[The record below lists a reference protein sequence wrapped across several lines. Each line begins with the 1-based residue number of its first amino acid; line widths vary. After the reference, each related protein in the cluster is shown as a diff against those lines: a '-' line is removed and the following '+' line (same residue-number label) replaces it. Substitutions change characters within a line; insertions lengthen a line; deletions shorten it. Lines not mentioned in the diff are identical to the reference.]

1 MAQLKL
7 TANTPSEQRILEYL
21 QNNASETLAEKI
33 NNGTPFEKD
42 GKLLTNKKSLSGFMK
57 YACGEARNLAEKGA
71 NSACVED
78 STVYGWAIHYFEEDS
93 IEGTLYTIDGEEYKP
108 APKKVIPITKQT
120 AKTSV
125 ISTDSLVV
133 SSPQNKQES
142 LFDMLSSMQPVPE
155 IAPSDEPTPEELQ
168 EALEETANEPEPVQ
182 EAVIDPPKPSNLS
195 PVYAEYLKIK
205 EKYPDCIVAYRLG
218 DFYEILDSD
227 AVTVAKELDLTLTSR
242 DCGLDTRVPIVGF
255 PYHAADI
262 YISKII
268 EHGHTIAVCER
279 LDEVKLLPDPKPQEV
294 DEETG
299 EILSYEEMK
308 EFDGDITEPPHLVED
323 LSVPNETDVENT
335 LLEEEKA
342 FAKAFDPEAVCA
354 LADLLGDCFILV

>member
-1 MAQLKL
+1 MIQLKL

-42 GKLLTNKKSLSGFMK
+42 GKPLTNKKSLSGFME
-57 YACGEARNLAEKGA
+57 YACGEARNVAAKGETA
-71 NSACVED
+71 ACVED
-78 STVYGWAIHYFEEDS
+78 SVVYGWAIHYFEEDS
-93 IEGTLYTIDGEEYKP
+93 IEGTLYTLDGSEYIP
-108 APKKVIPITKQT
+108 EKKSAHVSGQT

-125 ISTDSLVV
+125 ASATPPIVST
-133 SSPQNKQES
+133 PQNKQES
-142 LFDMLSSMQPVPE
+142 LFDMLSSEQSVPE
-155 IAPSDEPTPEELQ
+155 IAPPDEPTPEELQ
-168 EALEETANEPEPVQ
+168 EALEETANEEIVT
-182 EAVIDPPKPSNLS
+182 EPPKPSNLS

-218 DFYEILDSD
+218 DFYEILGSD

-242 DCGLDTRVPIVGF
+242 DCGLDTRVPMVGF
-255 PYHAADI
+255 PYHVADV

-268 EHGHTIAVCER
+268 ERGYKIAVCER
-279 LDEVKLLPDPKPQEV
+279 LDEVKLLPEPKPQEV

-323 LSVPNETDVENT
+323 LPALNETDVENT

-342 FAKAFDPEAVCA
+342 FAKAFEPEAVCA

>member
-1 MAQLKL
+1 MVQLKL
-7 TANTPSEQRILEYL
+7 TANTPSEQRIVEYL

-42 GKLLTNKKSLSGFMK
+42 GKPLTNKKSLSGFME
-57 YACGEARNLAEKGA
+57 YACSEARNLAAKDETA
-71 NSACVED
+71 ACVED
-78 STVYGWAIHYFEEDS
+78 SVVYGWAIHYFEEDS
-93 IEGTLYTIDGEEYKP
+93 IEGTLYTLDGSEYIP
-108 APKKVIPITKQT
+108 EKKSAHVSGQT

-125 ISTDSLVV
+125 ASATPPIVST
-133 SSPQNKQES
+133 PQNKQES
-142 LFDMLSSMQPVPE
+142 LFDMLSSEQSVPE
-155 IAPSDEPTPEELQ
+155 IAPPDEPTPEELQ
-168 EALEETANEPEPVQ
+168 EALEETANEEIVT
-182 EAVIDPPKPSNLS
+182 EPPKPSNLS

-205 EKYPDCIVAYRLG
+205 EKYTDCIVAYRLG
-218 DFYEILDSD
+218 DFYEILGSD

-242 DCGLDTRVPIVGF
+242 DCGLDTRVPMVGF

-268 EHGHTIAVCER
+268 EHGHKIAVCER
-279 LDEVKLLPDPKPQEV
+279 LDEIKLLPKPKPQEV

-308 EFDGDITEPPHLVED
+308 EFDGDIIEPPHLVED
-323 LSVPNETDVENT
+323 LPAQNETDVENT

-342 FAKAFDPEAVCA
+342 FAEAFDPEAVCA
-354 LADLLGDCFILV
+354 LADLLDDCFILV

>member
-42 GKLLTNKKSLSGFMK
+42 GKPLTNKKSLSGFMK
-57 YACGEARNLAEKGA
+57 YACGEARNLAA
-71 NSACVED
+71 NGETAACVED
-78 STVYGWAIHYFEEDS
+78 SVVYGWAIHYFEEDS
-93 IEGTLYTIDGEEYKP
+93 IEGTLYTLDGSEYIP
-108 APKKVIPITKQT
+108 EKKSAHVSKQT

-125 ISTDSLVV
+125 ASATTPAVST
-133 SSPQNKQES
+133 PQNKQES

-168 EALEETANEPEPVQ
+168 EALEETANEEIVT
-182 EAVIDPPKPSNLS
+182 EPPKPSNLS

-218 DFYEILDSD
+218 DFYEILGSD

-242 DCGLDTRVPIVGF
+242 DCGLDTRVPMVGF
-255 PYHAADI
+255 PYHVADV

-268 EHGHTIAVCER
+268 ERGYKIAVCER
-279 LDEVKLLPDPKPQEV
+279 LDEVKLLPEPKPQEV

-308 EFDGDITEPPHLVED
+308 EFDGDIIEPPHLSEN
-323 LSVPNETDVENT
+323 LPAQNETDVENT

-342 FAKAFDPEAVCA
+342 FAEAFDPEAVCA

>member
-1 MAQLKL
+1 MIQLKL

-42 GKLLTNKKSLSGFMK
+42 GKPLTNKKSLSGFME
-57 YACGEARNLAEKGA
+57 YACSEARNLAAKDETA
-71 NSACVED
+71 ACVED
-78 STVYGWAIHYFEEDS
+78 SVVYGWAIHYFEEDS
-93 IEGTLYTIDGEEYKP
+93 IEGTLYTLDGSEYIP
-108 APKKVIPITKQT
+108 EKKSAHVSGQT

-125 ISTDSLVV
+125 ASATPPIVST
-133 SSPQNKQES
+133 PQNKQES
-142 LFDMLSSMQPVPE
+142 LFDMLSSEQSVPE
-155 IAPSDEPTPEELQ
+155 IAPPDEPTPEELQ
-168 EALEETANEPEPVQ
+168 EALEETANEEIVT
-182 EAVIDPPKPSNLS
+182 EPPKPSNLS

-218 DFYEILDSD
+218 DFYEILGSD

-242 DCGLDTRVPIVGF
+242 DCGLDTRVPMVGF
-255 PYHAADI
+255 PYHVADI

-268 EHGHTIAVCER
+268 ELGHKIAVCER
-279 LDEVKLLPDPKPQEV
+279 LDEVKLLPEAKPQEV

-308 EFDGDITEPPHLVED
+308 EFDGDIIELPHLSEN
-323 LSVPNETDVENT
+323 LPAHNETDVENT

-342 FAKAFDPEAVCA
+342 FAEAFEPEAVCA

>member
-1 MAQLKL
+1 MVQLKL
-7 TANTPSEQRILEYL
+7 TANTPAEQRILEYL

-42 GKLLTNKKSLSGFMK
+42 GKPLTNKKSLSGFME
-57 YACGEARNLAEKGA
+57 YACSEARNLAAKDETA
-71 NSACVED
+71 ACVED
-78 STVYGWAIHYFEEDS
+78 SVVYGWAIHYFEEDS
-93 IEGTLYTIDGEEYKP
+93 IEGTLYTLDGSEYIP
-108 APKKVIPITKQT
+108 EKKSAHVSGQT

-125 ISTDSLVV
+125 ASATPPIVST
-133 SSPQNKQES
+133 PQNKQES
-142 LFDMLSSMQPVPE
+142 LFDMLSSEQSVPE
-155 IAPSDEPTPEELQ
+155 IAPPDEPTPEELQ
-168 EALEETANEPEPVQ
+168 EALEETANEEIVT
-182 EAVIDPPKPSNLS
+182 EPPKPSNLS

-218 DFYEILDSD
+218 DFYEILGSD

-242 DCGLDTRVPIVGF
+242 DCGLDTRVPMVGF
-255 PYHAADI
+255 PYHVADV

-268 EHGHTIAVCER
+268 ERGYKIAVCER
-279 LDEVKLLPDPKPQEV
+279 LDEVKLLPEPKPQEV

-323 LSVPNETDVENT
+323 LPALNETDVENT

-342 FAKAFDPEAVCA
+342 FAKAFEPEAVCA

>member
-1 MAQLKL
+1 MIQLKL

-21 QNNASETLAEKI
+21 QNNASEMLAEKI

-42 GKLLTNKKSLSGFMK
+42 GKPLTNKKSLSGFME
-57 YACGEARNLAEKGA
+57 YACSEARNLAAKDETA
-71 NSACVED
+71 ACVED
-78 STVYGWAIHYFEEDS
+78 SVVYGWAIHYFEEDS
-93 IEGTLYTIDGEEYKP
+93 IEGTLYTLDGSEYIP
-108 APKKVIPITKQT
+108 EKKSAHVSKQT

-125 ISTDSLVV
+125 ASATTPAVST
-133 SSPQNKQES
+133 PQNKQES
-142 LFDMLSSMQPVPE
+142 LFDMLSSEQSVSEPTP
-155 IAPSDEPTPEELQ
+155 PDEPTPEELQ
-168 EALEETANEPEPVQ
+168 EALEETANEEIVAEQ
-182 EAVIDPPKPSNLS
+182 PKPRNVS

-218 DFYEILDSD
+218 DFYEILDND
-227 AVTVAKELDLTLTSR
+227 AVTVANELDLTLTSR
-242 DCGLDTRVPIVGF
+242 DCGLDTRVPMVGF

-268 EHGHTIAVCER
+268 ERGHKIAVCER
-279 LDEVKLLPDPKPQEV
+279 LDEIKLLPEAKPQEV

-308 EFDGDITEPPHLVED
+308 EFDGDIIEPPHLSEN
-323 LSVPNETDVENT
+323 LPALNETDVENT

>member
-1 MAQLKL
+1 MKINL
-7 TANTPSEQRILEYL
+7 TATNKQEELILAYL
-21 QNNASETLAEKI
+21 QDNASETLAEKI

-42 GKLLTNKKSLSGFMK
+42 GKPLTNKKSLSGFMK
-57 YACGEARNLAEKGA
+57 YACGEARKLAAKGETA
-71 NSACVED
+71 ACVDD
-78 STVYGWAIHYFEEDS
+78 SVVYGWAIHYFEEDS
-93 IEGTLYTIDGEEYKP
+93 IEGTLYTLDGSEYIP
-108 APKKVIPITKQT
+108 EKKSAHVSKQT

-125 ISTDSLVV
+125 ASATTPAVST
-133 SSPQNKQES
+133 PQNKQES
-142 LFDMLSSMQPVPE
+142 LFDMLSSEQSVSEPT
-155 IAPSDEPTPEELQ
+155 PSDEPTPEELQ
-168 EALEETANEPEPVQ
+168 EALEETANEEIVA
-182 EAVIDPPKPSNLS
+182 EPPKPRNVS

-218 DFYEILDSD
+218 DFYEILGSD

-242 DCGLDTRVPIVGF
+242 DCGLDTRVPMVGF

-268 EHGHTIAVCER
+268 EHGHKIAVCER
-279 LDEVKLLPDPKPQEV
+279 LDEIKLLPEPKPQEV

-323 LSVPNETDVENT
+323 LPAPNVTDIENT

-342 FAKAFDPEAVCA
+342 FAKAFEPEAVCA

>member
-1 MAQLKL
+1 MAKLKL
-7 TANTPSEQRILEYL
+7 TATTPSEQRILEYL

-42 GKLLTNKKSLSGFMK
+42 GKPLTNKKSLSGFMK
-57 YACGEARNLAEKGA
+57 YACGEARNLAA
-71 NSACVED
+71 NGETAACVED
-78 STVYGWAIHYFEEDS
+78 SVVYGWAIHYFEEDS
-93 IEGTLYTIDGEEYKP
+93 IEGTLYTLDGSEYIP
-108 APKKVIPITKQT
+108 EKKSAHVSKQT

-125 ISTDSLVV
+125 ASATTPAVSTS
-133 SSPQNKQES
+133 QNKQES

-168 EALEETANEPEPVQ
+168 EALEETANEEIVT
-182 EAVIDPPKPSNLS
+182 EPPKPSNLS

-218 DFYEILDSD
+218 DFYEILGSD

-242 DCGLDTRVPIVGF
+242 DCGLDTRVPMVGF
-255 PYHAADI
+255 PYHVADV

-268 EHGHTIAVCER
+268 ERGYKIAVCER
-279 LDEVKLLPDPKPQEV
+279 LDEVKLLPEPKPQEV

-308 EFDGDITEPPHLVED
+308 EFDGDIIEPPHLSEN
-323 LSVPNETDVENT
+323 LPAQNETDVENT
-335 LLEEEKA
+335 LLEEKKA
-342 FAKAFDPEAVCA
+342 FAEAFDPEAVCA

>member
-42 GKLLTNKKSLSGFMK
+42 GKLLTNKKSLSGFME
-57 YACGEARNLAEKGA
+57 YACGEARNLAAKGETA
-71 NSACVED
+71 ACVED
-78 STVYGWAIHYFEEDS
+78 SVVYGWAIHYFEEDS
-93 IEGTLYTIDGEEYKP
+93 IEGTLYTLDGSEY
-108 APKKVIPITKQT
+108 IPEKRSAHVSGQT

-125 ISTDSLVV
+125 VPATPPAVST
-133 SSPQNKQES
+133 PQNKQES
-142 LFDMLSSMQPVPE
+142 LFDILSSKQPVPE
-155 IAPSDEPTPEELQ
+155 IAPPDEPTPEELQ
-168 EALEETANEPEPVQ
+168 EALEETANEEIVA
-182 EAVIDPPKPSNLS
+182 EPPKPRNVS

-218 DFYEILDSD
+218 DFYEILGSD
-227 AVTVAKELDLTLTSR
+227 TVTLAKELDLTLTSR
-242 DCGLDTRVPIVGF
+242 DCGLDTRVPMVGF

-268 EHGHTIAVCER
+268 EHGHKIAVCER
-279 LDEVKLLPDPKPQEV
+279 LDEVKLLPEPKPQEV

-308 EFDGDITEPPHLVED
+308 EFDGDIIEPPHLSEN
-323 LSVPNETDVENT
+323 LPTTNETDVENT

-342 FAKAFDPEAVCA
+342 FAKAFEPEAVCA

>member
-1 MAQLKL
+1 MVQLKL

-42 GKLLTNKKSLSGFMK
+42 GKPLTNKKSLSGFMK
-57 YACGEARNLAEKGA
+57 YACGEARNLAAKGETA
-71 NSACVED
+71 ACVED
-78 STVYGWAIHYFEEDS
+78 SVVYGWAIHYFEEDS
-93 IEGTLYTIDGEEYKP
+93 IEGTLYTLDGSEYIP
-108 APKKVIPITKQT
+108 EKKSAHVSGQT

-125 ISTDSLVV
+125 ASATPPIVST
-133 SSPQNKQES
+133 PQNKQES
-142 LFDMLSSMQPVPE
+142 LFDMLSSEQSVPE
-155 IAPSDEPTPEELQ
+155 IAPPDEPTPEELQ
-168 EALEETANEPEPVQ
+168 EALEETANEEIVT
-182 EAVIDPPKPSNLS
+182 EPPKPSNLS

-218 DFYEILDSD
+218 DFYEILGSD

-242 DCGLDTRVPIVGF
+242 DCGLNTRVPMVGF
-255 PYHAADI
+255 PYHVADV

-268 EHGHTIAVCER
+268 ERGYKIAVCER
-279 LDEVKLLPDPKPQEV
+279 LDEVKLLPEPKPQEV

-308 EFDGDITEPPHLVED
+308 EFDGDIIEPPHLSEN
-323 LSVPNETDVENT
+323 LPAQNETDVENT

-342 FAKAFDPEAVCA
+342 FAEAFDPEAVCA

>member
-21 QNNASETLAEKI
+21 QNTASETLAEKI

-42 GKLLTNKKSLSGFMK
+42 GKPLTNKKSLSGFMK
-57 YACGEARNLAEKGA
+57 YACGEAKNFAAKGETA
-71 NSACVED
+71 ACVED
-78 STVYGWAIHYFEEDS
+78 SVVYGWAIHYFEEDS
-93 IEGTLYTIDGEEYKP
+93 IEGTLYTLDGSEYIP
-108 APKKVIPITKQT
+108 EKKSAHVSGQT

-125 ISTDSLVV
+125 ASATTPAVST
-133 SSPQNKQES
+133 PQNKQES
-142 LFDMLSSMQPVPE
+142 LFDMLSSKQPVPE
-155 IAPSDEPTPEELQ
+155 IAPPDEPTPEELQ
-168 EALEETANEPEPVQ
+168 EALEETANEEIVA
-182 EAVIDPPKPSNLS
+182 EPPKPSNLS

-218 DFYEILDSD
+218 DFYEILDND

-242 DCGLDTRVPIVGF
+242 DCGLDTRVPMVGF

-268 EHGHTIAVCER
+268 ERGHTIAVCER

-323 LSVPNETDVENT
+323 LPVPNETDVENT

-342 FAKAFDPEAVCA
+342 FAEAFDPEAVCA
-354 LADLLGDCFILV
+354 LADLLGDRFILV

>member
-42 GKLLTNKKSLSGFMK
+42 GKPLTNKKSLSGFIK
-57 YACGEARNLAEKGA
+57 YACDEARKLAAKNETA
-71 NSACVED
+71 ACVED
-78 STVYGWAIHYFEEDS
+78 SVVYGWAIHYFEEDS
-93 IEGTLYTIDGEEYKP
+93 IEGTLYTLDGSEYIP
-108 APKKVIPITKQT
+108 EKKSAHVSGQT

-125 ISTDSLVV
+125 ASATPPIVST
-133 SSPQNKQES
+133 PQNKQES
-142 LFDMLSSMQPVPE
+142 LFDMLSSEQSVPE
-155 IAPSDEPTPEELQ
+155 IAPPDEPTPEELQ
-168 EALEETANEPEPVQ
+168 EALEETANEEIVT
-182 EAVIDPPKPSNLS
+182 EPPKPSNLS

-218 DFYEILDSD
+218 DFYEILGSD

-242 DCGLDTRVPIVGF
+242 DCGLDTRVPMVGF
-255 PYHAADI
+255 PYHVADV

-268 EHGHTIAVCER
+268 ERGYKIAVCER
-279 LDEVKLLPDPKPQEV
+279 LDEVKLLPEPKPQEV

-308 EFDGDITEPPHLVED
+308 EFDGDIIEPPHLSEN
-323 LSVPNETDVENT
+323 LPAQNETDVENT

-342 FAKAFDPEAVCA
+342 FAEAFDPEAVCA

>member
-42 GKLLTNKKSLSGFMK
+42 GKPLTNKKSLSGFMK
-57 YACGEARNLAEKGA
+57 YACDEARKLAAKNETA
-71 NSACVED
+71 ACVED
-78 STVYGWAIHYFEEDS
+78 SVVYGWAIHYFEEDS
-93 IEGTLYTIDGEEYKP
+93 IEGTLYTLDGSEYIP
-108 APKKVIPITKQT
+108 EKKSAHVSKQT

-125 ISTDSLVV
+125 ASATTPTVST
-133 SSPQNKQES
+133 PQNKQES
-142 LFDMLSSMQPVPE
+142 LFDMLSSEQSVSEPT
-155 IAPSDEPTPEELQ
+155 PSDEPTHEELQ
-168 EALEETANEPEPVQ
+168 EALEETANEEIVA
-182 EAVIDPPKPSNLS
+182 EPPKQHNLS

-242 DCGLDTRVPIVGF
+242 DCGLDTRVPMVGF

-268 EHGHTIAVCER
+268 ERGHKIAVCER
-279 LDEVKLLPDPKPQEV
+279 LDEIKLLPEPKPQEI

-308 EFDGDITEPPHLVED
+308 EFDGDITEPPHLVEN
-323 LSVPNETDVENT
+323 LPAHNETDVENT

>member
-1 MAQLKL
+1 MIQLKL
-7 TANTPSEQRILEYL
+7 TANTPAEQRILEYL

-42 GKLLTNKKSLSGFMK
+42 GKPLTNKKSLSGFMK
-57 YACGEARNLAEKGA
+57 YACGEARNLAAKDETA
-71 NSACVED
+71 ACVED
-78 STVYGWAIHYFEEDS
+78 SVVYGWAIHYFEEDS
-93 IEGTLYTIDGEEYKP
+93 IEGTLYTLDGSEYIP
-108 APKKVIPITKQT
+108 EKKSAHVSGQT

-125 ISTDSLVV
+125 ASATPPAVST
-133 SSPQNKQES
+133 PQNKQES

-168 EALEETANEPEPVQ
+168 EALEETANEEIVA
-182 EAVIDPPKPSNLS
+182 EPPKPRNVS

-205 EKYPDCIVAYRLG
+205 EKYSDCIVAYRLG
-218 DFYEILDSD
+218 DFYEILDND

-242 DCGLDTRVPIVGF
+242 DCGLDTRVPMVGF

-268 EHGHTIAVCER
+268 ERGHKIAVCER

-308 EFDGDITEPPHLVED
+308 EFDGDITEPPHLSED
-323 LSVPNETDVENT
+323 LPAQNETDVENT

-342 FAKAFDPEAVCA
+342 FAEAFDPEAVCA

>member
-42 GKLLTNKKSLSGFMK
+42 GKPLTNKKSLSGFMK
-57 YACGEARNLAEKGA
+57 YACGEARNLAAKNETA
-71 NSACVED
+71 ACVED
-78 STVYGWAIHYFEEDS
+78 SVVYGWAIHYFEEDS
-93 IEGTLYTIDGEEYKP
+93 IEGTLYTLDGSEYIP
-108 APKKVIPITKQT
+108 EKKSAHVSKQT

-125 ISTDSLVV
+125 ASATTPAVST
-133 SSPQNKQES
+133 PQNKQES

-168 EALEETANEPEPVQ
+168 EALEETANEEIVA
-182 EAVIDPPKPSNLS
+182 EPPKPRNVS

-205 EKYPDCIVAYRLG
+205 EKYSDCIVAYRLG
-218 DFYEILDSD
+218 DFYEILDND

-242 DCGLDTRVPIVGF
+242 DCGLDTRVPMVGF

-268 EHGHTIAVCER
+268 ERGHKIAVCER

-308 EFDGDITEPPHLVED
+308 EFDGDIIEPP
-323 LSVPNETDVENT
+323 
-335 LLEEEKA
+335 EKTYLMGESA
-342 FAKAFDPEAVCA
+342 FRSDKGGEQH
-354 LADLLGDCFILV
+354 G

>member
-1 MAQLKL
+1 M
-7 TANTPSEQRILEYL
+7 E
-21 QNNASETLAEKI
+21 
-33 NNGTPFEKD
+33 
-42 GKLLTNKKSLSGFMK
+42 
-57 YACGEARNLAEKGA
+57 YACSEARNLAAKDETA
-71 NSACVED
+71 ACVED
-78 STVYGWAIHYFEEDS
+78 SVVYGWAIHYFEEDS
-93 IEGTLYTIDGEEYKP
+93 IEGTLYTLDGSEYIP
-108 APKKVIPITKQT
+108 EKKSAHVSGQT

-125 ISTDSLVV
+125 ASATPPIVST
-133 SSPQNKQES
+133 PQNKQES
-142 LFDMLSSMQPVPE
+142 LFDMLSSEQSVPE
-155 IAPSDEPTPEELQ
+155 IAPPDEPTPEELQ
-168 EALEETANEPEPVQ
+168 EALEETANEEIVT
-182 EAVIDPPKPSNLS
+182 EPPKPSNLS

-218 DFYEILDSD
+218 DFYEILGSD

-242 DCGLDTRVPIVGF
+242 DCGLDTRVPMVGF

-268 EHGHTIAVCER
+268 ERGHKIAVCER
-279 LDEVKLLPDPKPQEV
+279 LDEIKLLPEPKPQEV

-308 EFDGDITEPPHLVED
+308 EFDGDIIEPPHLSEN
-323 LSVPNETDVENT
+323 LPAQNETDVENT

-342 FAKAFDPEAVCA
+342 FAEAFAPEAVCA

>member
-42 GKLLTNKKSLSGFMK
+42 GKPLTNKKSLSGFMK
-57 YACGEARNLAEKGA
+57 YACDEARNLIAQDETA
-71 NSACVED
+71 ACVED
-78 STVYGWAIHYFEEDS
+78 SVVYGWAIHYFEEDS
-93 IEGTLYTIDGEEYKP
+93 IEGTLYTLDGSEYIP
-108 APKKVIPITKQT
+108 EKKSAHVSGQT

-125 ISTDSLVV
+125 ASATTPAVST
-133 SSPQNKQES
+133 PQNKQES
-142 LFDMLSSMQPVPE
+142 LFDMLSSEQSVSEPTP
-155 IAPSDEPTPEELQ
+155 PDEPTPEELQ
-168 EALEETANEPEPVQ
+168 EALEETANEEIVAEQ
-182 EAVIDPPKPSNLS
+182 PKSHNLS

-205 EKYPDCIVAYRLG
+205 EKYSDCIVAYRLG
-218 DFYEILDSD
+218 DFYEILGSD

-242 DCGLDTRVPIVGF
+242 DCGLDTRVPMVGF

-308 EFDGDITEPPHLVED
+308 EFDGDITEPPHLVEN
-323 LSVPNETDVENT
+323 LPALNETDVENT

-342 FAKAFDPEAVCA
+342 FAEAFEPEAVCA

>member
-1 MAQLKL
+1 MIQLKL

-42 GKLLTNKKSLSGFMK
+42 GKPLTNKKSLSGFME
-57 YACGEARNLAEKGA
+57 YACSEARNLAAKDETA
-71 NSACVED
+71 ACVED
-78 STVYGWAIHYFEEDS
+78 SVVYGWAIHYFEEDS
-93 IEGTLYTIDGEEYKP
+93 IEGTLYTLDGSEYIP
-108 APKKVIPITKQT
+108 EKKSAHVSGQT

-125 ISTDSLVV
+125 ASATPPIVST
-133 SSPQNKQES
+133 PQNKQES
-142 LFDMLSSMQPVPE
+142 LFDMLSSEQSVPE
-155 IAPSDEPTPEELQ
+155 IAPPDEPTPEELQ
-168 EALEETANEPEPVQ
+168 EALEETANEEIVT
-182 EAVIDPPKPSNLS
+182 EPPKPSNLS

-218 DFYEILDSD
+218 DFYEILGSD

-242 DCGLDTRVPIVGF
+242 DCGLNTRVPMVGF
-255 PYHAADI
+255 PYHVADV

-268 EHGHTIAVCER
+268 ERGYKIAVCER
-279 LDEVKLLPDPKPQEV
+279 LDEVKLLPEPKPQEV

-308 EFDGDITEPPHLVED
+308 EFDGDIIEPPHLSEN
-323 LSVPNETDVENT
+323 LPAQNETDVENT

-342 FAKAFDPEAVCA
+342 FAEAFDPEAVCA

>member
-1 MAQLKL
+1 MIQLKL

-42 GKLLTNKKSLSGFMK
+42 GKPLTNKKSLSGFME
-57 YACGEARNLAEKGA
+57 YACGEARNLAAKDETA
-71 NSACVED
+71 ACVED
-78 STVYGWAIHYFEEDS
+78 SVVYGWAIHYFEEDS
-93 IEGTLYTIDGEEYKP
+93 IEGTLYTLDGSEYIP
-108 APKKVIPITKQT
+108 EKKSAHVSGQT

-125 ISTDSLVV
+125 VPATTPTVST
-133 SSPQNKQES
+133 PQNKQES
-142 LFDMLSSMQPVPE
+142 LFDMLSSEQSVPE
-155 IAPSDEPTPEELQ
+155 PTPSDVPTPEELQ
-168 EALEETANEPEPVQ
+168 EALEETANEEIVA
-182 EAVIDPPKPSNLS
+182 EPPKPRNVS

-218 DFYEILDSD
+218 DFYEILGSD

-242 DCGLDTRVPIVGF
+242 DCGLDTRVPMVGF

-279 LDEVKLLPDPKPQEV
+279 LDEIKLLPDPKPQEV

-308 EFDGDITEPPHLVED
+308 EFDGDIIEPPHLSED
-323 LSVPNETDVENT
+323 LPAQNETDVETT

>member
-1 MAQLKL
+1 MAKLKL
-7 TANTPSEQRILEYL
+7 TATTPSEQRILEYL

-42 GKLLTNKKSLSGFMK
+42 GKPLTNKKSLSGFMK
-57 YACGEARNLAEKGA
+57 YACGEARNLAA
-71 NSACVED
+71 NGETAACVED
-78 STVYGWAIHYFEEDS
+78 SVVYGWAIHYFEEDS
-93 IEGTLYTIDGEEYKP
+93 IEGTLYTLDGSEYIP
-108 APKKVIPITKQT
+108 EKKSAHVSKQT

-125 ISTDSLVV
+125 ASATTPAVST
-133 SSPQNKQES
+133 PQNKQES
-142 LFDMLSSMQPVPE
+142 LFDMLSSEQSVPE
-155 IAPSDEPTPEELQ
+155 IAPPDEPTPEELQ
-168 EALEETANEPEPVQ
+168 EALEETANEEIVT
-182 EAVIDPPKPSNLS
+182 EPPKPSNLS

-218 DFYEILDSD
+218 DFYEILGSD

-242 DCGLDTRVPIVGF
+242 DCGLDTRVPMVGF
-255 PYHAADI
+255 PYHVADV

-268 EHGHTIAVCER
+268 ERGYKIAVCER
-279 LDEVKLLPDPKPQEV
+279 LDEVKLLPEPKPQEV

-308 EFDGDITEPPHLVED
+308 DFDGDITEPPHLSEN
-323 LSVPNETDVENT
+323 LPALNETDVENT

-342 FAKAFDPEAVCA
+342 FAEAFDPEAVCA

>member
-42 GKLLTNKKSLSGFMK
+42 GKPLTNKKSLSGFME
-57 YACGEARNLAEKGA
+57 YACGEARNLAAKDETA
-71 NSACVED
+71 ACVED
-78 STVYGWAIHYFEEDS
+78 SVVYGWAIHYFEEDS
-93 IEGTLYTIDGEEYKP
+93 IEGTLYTLDGSEYIP
-108 APKKVIPITKQT
+108 EKKSAHVSEQK

-125 ISTDSLVV
+125 VSATTPAVST
-133 SSPQNKQES
+133 PQNKQES

-155 IAPSDEPTPEELQ
+155 IAPPDEPTPEELQ
-168 EALEETANEPEPVQ
+168 EALEETANEEIVAEQPTPRNV
-182 EAVIDPPKPSNLS
+182 S

-218 DFYEILDSD
+218 DFYEILGSD

-242 DCGLDTRVPIVGF
+242 DCGLDTRVPMVGF

-262 YISKII
+262 YIAKII
-268 EHGHTIAVCER
+268 ERGHKIAVCER
-279 LDEVKLLPDPKPQEV
+279 LDEIKLLPESKPQEV

-308 EFDGDITEPPHLVED
+308 EFDGDIIEPPHLSED
-323 LSVPNETDVENT
+323 LPAQNETDVENT

-342 FAKAFDPEAVCA
+342 FAEAFDPEAVCA

>member
-7 TANTPSEQRILEYL
+7 TATTPSEQRILEYL

-42 GKLLTNKKSLSGFMK
+42 GKPLTNKKSLSGFMK
-57 YACGEARNLAEKGA
+57 YACGEARKLAAKGETA
-71 NSACVED
+71 ACVED
-78 STVYGWAIHYFEEDS
+78 SVVYGWAIHYFEEDS
-93 IEGTLYTIDGEEYKP
+93 IEGTLYTLDGSEYIP
-108 APKKVIPITKQT
+108 EKKSAHVSKQT

-125 ISTDSLVV
+125 ASATTPAVST
-133 SSPQNKQES
+133 PQNKQES
-142 LFDMLSSMQPVPE
+142 LFDMLSSEQPVPE
-155 IAPSDEPTPEELQ
+155 PTPSDEPTPEELQ
-168 EALEETANEPEPVQ
+168 EALEETANEEIVA
-182 EAVIDPPKPSNLS
+182 EPPKPSNLS

-242 DCGLDTRVPIVGF
+242 DCGLDTRVPMVGF

-268 EHGHTIAVCER
+268 ERGHKIAVCER
-279 LDEVKLLPDPKPQEV
+279 LDEVKLLPEPKPQEI

-308 EFDGDITEPPHLVED
+308 EFDGDITEPPHLSEN
-323 LSVPNETDVENT
+323 LPAHNETEVENT

>member
-1 MAQLKL
+1 
-7 TANTPSEQRILEYL
+7 
-21 QNNASETLAEKI
+21 
-33 NNGTPFEKD
+33 
-42 GKLLTNKKSLSGFMK
+42 
-57 YACGEARNLAEKGA
+57 
-71 NSACVED
+71 
-78 STVYGWAIHYFEEDS
+78 
-93 IEGTLYTIDGEEYKP
+93 
-108 APKKVIPITKQT
+108 
-120 AKTSV
+120 
-125 ISTDSLVV
+125 
-133 SSPQNKQES
+133 
-142 LFDMLSSMQPVPE
+142 MLSSEQSVSE

-168 EALEETANEPEPVQ
+168 EALEETANEEIVA
-182 EAVIDPPKPSNLS
+182 EPPKPRNVS

-205 EKYPDCIVAYRLG
+205 EKYPDCIVSYRLG
-218 DFYEILDSD
+218 DFYEILGSD

-242 DCGLDTRVPIVGF
+242 DCGLDTRVPMVGF

-268 EHGHTIAVCER
+268 ERGHKIAVCER
-279 LDEVKLLPDPKPQEV
+279 LDEIQILPEPKPQEV

-308 EFDGDITEPPHLVED
+308 EFDGDIIEPPHLSED
-323 LSVPNETDVENT
+323 LPTTNETDVENT

>member
-42 GKLLTNKKSLSGFMK
+42 GKPLTNKKSLSGFMK
-57 YACGEARNLAEKGA
+57 YACGEARNLAAKGETA
-71 NSACVED
+71 ACVED
-78 STVYGWAIHYFEEDS
+78 SVVYGWAIHYFEEDS
-93 IEGTLYTIDGEEYKP
+93 IEGTLYTLDGSEYTP
-108 APKKVIPITKQT
+108 EKKSAHVSGQT

-125 ISTDSLVV
+125 VSATTPVV
-133 SSPQNKQES
+133 STPQNKQES
-142 LFDMLSSMQPVPE
+142 LFDMLSSEQSVSE

-168 EALEETANEPEPVQ
+168 EALEETANEEIVA
-182 EAVIDPPKPSNLS
+182 EPPKPRNVS

-205 EKYPDCIVAYRLG
+205 EKYPDCIVSYRLG
-218 DFYEILDSD
+218 DFYEILGSD

-242 DCGLDTRVPIVGF
+242 DCGLDTRVPMVGF

-268 EHGHTIAVCER
+268 ERGHKIAVCER
-279 LDEVKLLPDPKPQEV
+279 LDEIQILPEPKPQEV

-308 EFDGDITEPPHLVED
+308 EFDGDIIEPPHLSED
-323 LSVPNETDVENT
+323 LPALNETDVENT

-342 FAKAFDPEAVCA
+342 FAKAFEPEAVCA

>member
-42 GKLLTNKKSLSGFMK
+42 GKPLTNKKSLSGFME
-57 YACGEARNLAEKGA
+57 YACGEARNLAAKDETA
-71 NSACVED
+71 ACVED
-78 STVYGWAIHYFEEDS
+78 SVVYGWAIHYFKEDS
-93 IEGTLYTIDGEEYKP
+93 IEGTLYTLDGSEYTP
-108 APKKVIPITKQT
+108 EKKSAHVSRQT
-120 AKTSV
+120 EKTSV
-125 ISTDSLVV
+125 VSATTPAVST
-133 SSPQNKQES
+133 PQNKQES
-142 LFDMLSSMQPVPE
+142 LFDMLSSEQSVPE
-155 IAPSDEPTPEELQ
+155 PTPSDVPTPEELQ
-168 EALEETANEPEPVQ
+168 EALEETANEEIVA
-182 EAVIDPPKPSNLS
+182 EPPKPRNVS

-205 EKYPDCIVAYRLG
+205 EKYPDCIVAYRLC
-218 DFYEILDSD
+218 DFYEILGSD

-242 DCGLDTRVPIVGF
+242 DCGLDTRVPMVGF

-268 EHGHTIAVCER
+268 EHGHKIAVCER
-279 LDEVKLLPDPKPQEV
+279 LDEVKLLPEPKPQEV

-308 EFDGDITEPPHLVED
+308 EFDGDITEPPHLSED
-323 LSVPNETDVENT
+323 LPAQNETDVENT

>member
-42 GKLLTNKKSLSGFMK
+42 GKPLTNKKSLSGFMK
-57 YACGEARNLAEKGA
+57 YACDEARNLAAKGETT
-71 NSACVED
+71 ACVED
-78 STVYGWAIHYFEEDS
+78 SVVYGWAIHYFEEDS
-93 IEGTLYTIDGEEYKP
+93 IEGTLYTLDGSEYIP
-108 APKKVIPITKQT
+108 EKKSAHVSKQT

-125 ISTDSLVV
+125 ASATTPAVST
-133 SSPQNKQES
+133 PQNKQES
-142 LFDMLSSMQPVPE
+142 LFDMLSSEQSVPDTT
-155 IAPSDEPTPEELQ
+155 PSDEPTPEELQ
-168 EALEETANEPEPVQ
+168 EALEETANEPVQ
-182 EAVIDPPKPSNLS
+182 ETVTEPPKPSNLS

-205 EKYPDCIVAYRLG
+205 ENYPDCIVAYRLG

-242 DCGLDTRVPIVGF
+242 DCGLDTRVPMVGF

-268 EHGHTIAVCER
+268 ERGHKIAVCER
-279 LDEVKLLPDPKPQEV
+279 LDEIKLLPEPIPQEV

-308 EFDGDITEPPHLVED
+308 EFDGDITEPPHLSEN
-323 LSVPNETDVENT
+323 LPTQNETDAENT

-354 LADLLGDCFILV
+354 LEDLLGDCFILV

>member
-1 MAQLKL
+1 MIQLKL

-42 GKLLTNKKSLSGFMK
+42 GKPLTNKKSLSGFMK
-57 YACGEARNLAEKGA
+57 YACDEARNLAAKDETA
-71 NSACVED
+71 ACVED
-78 STVYGWAIHYFEEDS
+78 SVVYGWAIHYFDEDS
-93 IEGTLYTIDGEEYKP
+93 IQGTLYTLDGSEYIP
-108 APKKVIPITKQT
+108 EKKSAHVSKQT

-125 ISTDSLVV
+125 ASATTPAVST
-133 SSPQNKQES
+133 PQNKQES
-142 LFDMLSSMQPVPE
+142 LFDMLSSEQPVPE
-155 IAPSDEPTPEELQ
+155 PTPSDEPTPEELQ
-168 EALEETANEPEPVQ
+168 EALEETANEEIVA
-182 EAVIDPPKPSNLS
+182 EPPKPSNLS

-242 DCGLDTRVPIVGF
+242 DCGLDTRVPMVGF

-268 EHGHTIAVCER
+268 ERGHKIAVCER
-279 LDEVKLLPDPKPQEV
+279 LDEIKLLPEPKPQKV

-323 LSVPNETDVENT
+323 LPAHNETDVENT
-335 LLEEEKA
+335 LLEGEKA

>member
-1 MAQLKL
+1 MVQLKL

-42 GKLLTNKKSLSGFMK
+42 GKPLTNKKSLSGFME
-57 YACGEARNLAEKGA
+57 YACSEARNLAAKDETA
-71 NSACVED
+71 ACVED
-78 STVYGWAIHYFEEDS
+78 SVVYGWAIHYFEEDS
-93 IEGTLYTIDGEEYKP
+93 IEGTLYTLDGSEYIP
-108 APKKVIPITKQT
+108 EKKSAHVSGQT

-125 ISTDSLVV
+125 ASATPPIVST
-133 SSPQNKQES
+133 PQNKQES
-142 LFDMLSSMQPVPE
+142 LFDMLSSEQSVPE
-155 IAPSDEPTPEELQ
+155 IAPPDEPTPEELQ
-168 EALEETANEPEPVQ
+168 EALEETANEEIVT
-182 EAVIDPPKPSNLS
+182 EPPKPSNLS

-218 DFYEILDSD
+218 DFYEILGSD

-242 DCGLDTRVPIVGF
+242 DCGLDTRVPMVGF
-255 PYHAADI
+255 PYHVADV

-268 EHGHTIAVCER
+268 ERGHTIAVCER

>member
-1 MAQLKL
+1 MIQLKL

-42 GKLLTNKKSLSGFMK
+42 GKPLTNKKSLSGFMK
-57 YACGEARNLAEKGA
+57 YACGEARNLAAKGETA
-71 NSACVED
+71 ACVED
-78 STVYGWAIHYFEEDS
+78 SVVYGWAIHYFEEDS
-93 IEGTLYTIDGEEYKP
+93 IEGTLYTLDGSEYTP
-108 APKKVIPITKQT
+108 EKKSAHVSGQT

-125 ISTDSLVV
+125 VSATTPVV
-133 SSPQNKQES
+133 STPQNKQES
-142 LFDMLSSMQPVPE
+142 LFDMLSSEQSVSE

-168 EALEETANEPEPVQ
+168 EALEETANEEIVA
-182 EAVIDPPKPSNLS
+182 EPPKPRNVS

-205 EKYPDCIVAYRLG
+205 EKYPDCIVSYRLG
-218 DFYEILDSD
+218 DFYEILGSD

-242 DCGLDTRVPIVGF
+242 DCGLDTRVPMVGF

-268 EHGHTIAVCER
+268 ERGHKIAVCER
-279 LDEVKLLPDPKPQEV
+279 LDEIQILPEPKPQEV

-308 EFDGDITEPPHLVED
+308 EFDGDIIEPPHLSED
-323 LSVPNETDVENT
+323 LPALNETDVENT

-342 FAKAFDPEAVCA
+342 FAKAFEPEAVCA

>member
-42 GKLLTNKKSLSGFMK
+42 GKPLTNKKSLSGFMK
-57 YACGEARNLAEKGA
+57 YACDEARNLAAKDETA
-71 NSACVED
+71 ACVED
-78 STVYGWAIHYFEEDS
+78 SVVYGWAIHYFEEDS
-93 IEGTLYTIDGEEYKP
+93 IEGTLYTLDGSEYIP
-108 APKKVIPITKQT
+108 EKKSAHVSGQT

-125 ISTDSLVV
+125 APATTPAVST
-133 SSPQNKQES
+133 PQNKQES

-155 IAPSDEPTPEELQ
+155 IAPPDEPTPEELQ
-168 EALEETANEPEPVQ
+168 EALEETANEEIVA
-182 EAVIDPPKPSNLS
+182 EPPKPRNVS

-218 DFYEILDSD
+218 DFYEILGSD

-242 DCGLDTRVPIVGF
+242 DCGLDTRVPMVGF

-323 LSVPNETDVENT
+323 LPVPNETDVENT

-342 FAKAFDPEAVCA
+342 FTKAFDPEAVCA

>member
-1 MAQLKL
+1 MIQLKL

-42 GKLLTNKKSLSGFMK
+42 GKPLTNKKTLSGFMK
-57 YACGEARNLAEKGA
+57 YACGEARNLAAKDETA
-71 NSACVED
+71 ACVED
-78 STVYGWAIHYFEEDS
+78 SVVYGWAIHYFEEDS
-93 IEGTLYTIDGEEYKP
+93 IEGTLYTLDGSEYIP
-108 APKKVIPITKQT
+108 EKKSAHVSKQT

-125 ISTDSLVV
+125 IPATTPVV
-133 SSPQNKQES
+133 SKPQNKQES
-142 LFDMLSSMQPVPE
+142 LFDMLSSKQSVPE
-155 IAPSDEPTPEELQ
+155 PTPSDEPTPEELQ
-168 EALEETANEPEPVQ
+168 EALEETANEEIVA
-182 EAVIDPPKPSNLS
+182 EPPKTHNLS
-195 PVYAEYLKIK
+195 PVYSEYLKIK
-205 EKYPDCIVAYRLG
+205 EKYTDCIVAYRLG
-218 DFYEILDSD
+218 DFYEILDND
-227 AVTVAKELDLTLTSR
+227 AVTVSNELDLTLTSR
-242 DCGLDTRVPIVGF
+242 DCGLDTRVPMLGF

-268 EHGHTIAVCER
+268 EHGHKIAVCER
-279 LDEVKLLPDPKPQEV
+279 LDEIKLLPEPKPQEV

-308 EFDGDITEPPHLVED
+308 EFDGDIIEPPHLSED
-323 LSVPNETDVENT
+323 LPAQNETDVENT

-342 FAKAFDPEAVCA
+342 FAEAFDPEAVCA

>member
-1 MAQLKL
+1 MKINL
-7 TANTPSEQRILEYL
+7 TATNKQEELILAYL
-21 QNNASETLAEKI
+21 QDNASETLAEKI

-42 GKLLTNKKSLSGFMK
+42 GKPLTNKKSLSGFMK
-57 YACGEARNLAEKGA
+57 YACGEARKLAAKGETA
-71 NSACVED
+71 ACVDD
-78 STVYGWAIHYFEEDS
+78 SVVYGWAIHYFEEDS
-93 IEGTLYTIDGEEYKP
+93 IEGTLYTLDGSEYIP
-108 APKKVIPITKQT
+108 EKKSAHVSKQT

-125 ISTDSLVV
+125 ASATTPAVST
-133 SSPQNKQES
+133 PQNKQES
-142 LFDMLSSMQPVPE
+142 LFDMLSSKQPVSEPT
-155 IAPSDEPTPEELQ
+155 PSDEPTPEELQ
-168 EALEETANEPEPVQ
+168 EALEETANEEIVA
-182 EAVIDPPKPSNLS
+182 EPPKPRNVS

-242 DCGLDTRVPIVGF
+242 DCGLDTRVHMVGF

-268 EHGHTIAVCER
+268 ERGHKIAVCER
-279 LDEVKLLPDPKPQEV
+279 LDEVKLLPEPKPQEV

-323 LSVPNETDVENT
+323 LPAPNVTDIENT

-342 FAKAFDPEAVCA
+342 FAKAFEPEAVCA

>member
-1 MAQLKL
+1 MIQLKL

-42 GKLLTNKKSLSGFMK
+42 GKPLTNKKSLSGFMK
-57 YACGEARNLAEKGA
+57 YACGEARNLATKGETA
-71 NSACVED
+71 ACVED
-78 STVYGWAIHYFEEDS
+78 SVVYGWAIHYFEEDS
-93 IEGTLYTIDGEEYKP
+93 IEGTLYTLDGSEYIP
-108 APKKVIPITKQT
+108 EKKSAHVSGQT

-125 ISTDSLVV
+125 ASATPPIVST
-133 SSPQNKQES
+133 PQNKQES
-142 LFDMLSSMQPVPE
+142 LFDMLSSEQSVPE
-155 IAPSDEPTPEELQ
+155 IAPPDEPTPEELQ
-168 EALEETANEPEPVQ
+168 EALEETANEEIVT
-182 EAVIDPPKPSNLS
+182 EPPKPSNLS

-218 DFYEILDSD
+218 DFYEILGSD

-242 DCGLDTRVPIVGF
+242 DCGLNTRVPMVGF
-255 PYHAADI
+255 PYHVADV

-268 EHGHTIAVCER
+268 ERGYKIAVCER
-279 LDEVKLLPDPKPQEV
+279 LDEVKLLPEPKPQEV

-308 EFDGDITEPPHLVED
+308 EFDGDIIEPPHLSEN
-323 LSVPNETDVENT
+323 LPAQNETDVENT

-342 FAKAFDPEAVCA
+342 FAEAFDPEAVCA